1 MWEKLTIFMVG
12 FILGAVR
19 ERLLNE
25 SKKNNMNENEN
36 KALSKKT
43 VSGRS
48 EQLVCDYCKRYKKT
62 NTLEDCNCG
71 KGQMWVKAN

>member
-1 MWEKLTIFMVG
+1 MNQK
-12 FILGAVR
+12 R
-19 ERLLNE
+19 
-25 SKKNNMNENEN
+25 NNMNENEN